1 MDKRIALF
9 GSVALAAA
17 LGLAL
22 FGRVLSH
29 KPSPVADPT

>member
-22 FGRVLSH
+22 FGSAFAQTQ
-29 KPSPVADPT
+29 PGADPT